1 LWLYFRL
8 FFNTHE
14 KWTDFNLWFVK
25 TAVNPIDDDVDKSVD
40 EIKNSSFWIKL
51 IGQEGIVYLD
61 TGSKD

>member
-1 LWLYFRL
+1 
-8 FFNTHE
+8 
-14 KWTDFNLWFVK
+14 V
-25 TAVNPIDDDVDKSVD
+25 VNPIDDDVDKSVD